1 MDKELKEIL
10 RANEF
15 FDEIEEN
22 IFTPKY
28 LGLIVNSVV
37 IYNVNWIAISETEA
51 IFMNQA
57 IEEHP
62 IASIIIENLESMLI
76 ITEKE
81 IKEVL

>member
-1 MDKELKEIL
+1 MNNELKEIL

-15 FDEIEEN
+15 FDEVEEN

-37 IYNVNWIAISETEA
+37 VYNVNWIAITEGEA

-62 IASIIIENLESMLI
+62 IASIILENLESLLI
-76 ITEKE
+76 ITEEE